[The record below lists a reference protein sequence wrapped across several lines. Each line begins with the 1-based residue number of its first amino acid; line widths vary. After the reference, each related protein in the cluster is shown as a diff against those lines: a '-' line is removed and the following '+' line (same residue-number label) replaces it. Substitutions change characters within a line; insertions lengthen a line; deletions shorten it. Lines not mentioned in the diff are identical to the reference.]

1 VKNED
6 VLKLLLPIELGGSDA
21 DDRAVEGKH
30 IDHIIELSD
39 QLLKEMFPD
48 DTDELLTDWERVYG
62 LVQADLPLF
71 QRLQNFLSA
80 YRREPRLDVLYIK
93 EVVRPFVG
101 YDVEVEEYMVF
112 RCDDPRC
119 LTDDDKFALE
129 EDHVFQFTVIIDN
142 ALIQTVGYDPAAV
155 QTAMNKA
162 KPAHTN
168 GVLDTGSA
176 GFFCDDPNSLTDLTL
191 LAI

>member
-1 VKNED
+1 
-6 VLKLLLPIELGGSDA
+6 
-21 DDRAVEGKH
+21 
-30 IDHIIELSD
+30 
-39 QLLKEMFPD
+39 MFPD
-48 DTDELLTDWERVYG
+48 TTDELLTDWERVYG

-80 YRREPRLDVLYIK
+80 YRREPRLDVPYMK

-119 LTDDDKFALE
+119 LTDHDKYALD
-129 EDHVFQFTVIIDN
+129 EDYVFQFTVIIDN